1 MGAYRA
7 RIADEI
13 LKRRL
18 QTTGA
23 VVIEGPKWCGK
34 TTTAEQ
40 VAKSVLYVDDPEKK
54 DENIALSNLSPKL
67 LLKGDSP
74 RLLDEWQVAPKLWDA
89 VRFAVDH
96 QEGAGHFI
104 LTGSW
109 TPIDSNERSH
119 SGTGRFSWL
128 TMRPMSLFESGDST
142 GEVSLGALFNGN
154 EDVSGVSSL
163 DIERLAFLICRGGWP
178 SCLSMEGDL
187 ALDPAINYFEGV
199 VRGDIS
205 KADKKAKNEMTTR
218 RLMRSFARHQG
229 SQTPNATIS
238 LDIKTNEGGSSD
250 EETIAVYLNALRKI
264 FVVEDME
271 AWCPRL
277 RSKAAI
283 RTSATRFYS
292 DPSIATSALGVGPSD
307 LLNDLNTFGFLFETL
322 CVRDLRVYAEAL
334 QGKVYRYRDS
344 LGHECDAI
352 IHLRNGKYGLIE
364 MKLGEDSAIE
374 YGAKTLKDMAARID
388 INVMN
393 APSFLMVL
401 VGVGTYAYKRSDGVY
416 VVPIGCLRN

>member
-1 MGAYRA
+1 MSEYRA

-40 VAKSVLYVDDPEKK
+40 FAKSVLYVDDPEKK
-54 DENIALSNLSPKL
+54 DVNIAMSNLNPKL
-67 LLKGDSP
+67 LLNGDSP
-74 RLLDEWQVAPKLWDA
+74 RLLDEWQIAPKLWDA

-96 QEGAGHFI
+96 QEGVGRFI
-104 LTGSW
+104 LTGSS
-109 TPIDSNERSH
+109 TPVDSNARSH
-119 SGTGRFSWL
+119 SGTGRFTWL
-128 TMRPMSLFESGDST
+128 TMRPMSLFESEDST
-142 GEVSLGALFNGN
+142 GEVSLGDLF
-154 EDVSGVSSL
+154 EEDKDVSGISSIG
-163 DIERLAFLICRGGWP
+163 IERLAFLTCRGGWP
-178 SCLSMEGDL
+178 SCLSLEGDL

-199 VRGDIS
+199 VRSDID
-205 KADKKAKNEMTTR
+205 KADGKPKNEVTVR

-229 SQTPNATIS
+229 CQAPNATLS
-238 LDIKTNEGGSSD
+238 RDIRTNEEGATN
-250 EETIAVYLNALRKI
+250 EETVATYLRALRKI

-271 AWCPRL
+271 AWSPCL
-277 RSKAAI
+277 RSKTAI
-283 RTSATRFYS
+283 RTSATRFYG
-292 DPSIATSALGVGPSD
+292 DPSIATSALGVGPND
-307 LLNDLNTFGFLFETL
+307 LLNDLNTFGLLFETL

-334 QGKVYRYRDS
+334 QGKVYHYRDS

-364 MKLGEDSAIE
+364 MKLGGDPAIE
-374 YGAKTLKDMAARID
+374 YGAKTLKDMAQRID
-388 INVMN
+388 TAVMN
-393 APSFLMVL
+393 SPSFLMVL
-401 VGVGTYAYKRSDGVY
+401 VGVGTYAYKRPDGVY

>member
-1 MGAYRA
+1 MRGYRA

-40 VAKSVLYVDDPEKK
+40 VAKSVLYVDEPEKK
-54 DENIALSNLSPKL
+54 DENIAMSNLNPKL

-96 QEGAGHFI
+96 QEGTGHFI
-104 LTGSW
+104 LTGSS
-109 TPIDSNERSH
+109 TPVGSNERSH

-142 GEVSLGALFNGN
+142 GEVSLGNLFKGG
-154 EDVSGVSSL
+154 EDISGASSL
-163 DIERLAFLICRGGWP
+163 GIERLAFLTCRGGWP
-178 SCLSMEGDL
+178 SCLSLKDDL

-199 VRGDIS
+199 VRSDIS
-205 KADKKAKNEMTTR
+205 KADGRAKNELTAR

-229 SQTPNATIS
+229 SQAPNSTLS
-238 LDIKTNEGGSSD
+238 EDIRMNEGGTSN
-250 EETIAVYLNALRKI
+250 EETVSAYLHALRKI

-271 AWCPRL
+271 AWSPRL
-277 RSKAAI
+277 RSKTAI
-283 RTSATRFYS
+283 RTSDTRFFS

-307 LLNDLNTFGFLFETL
+307 LLNDLKTFGFLFETL
-322 CVRDLRVYAEAL
+322 CVRDLRVYAETL

-352 IHLRNGKYGLIE
+352 VHLRNGKYGLIE
-364 MKLGEDSAIE
+364 MKLGEDAAIE
-374 YGAKTLKDMAARID
+374 NGAENLKKMEARID
-388 INVMN
+388 TAVMN
-393 APSFLMVL
+393 PPSFLMVL
-401 VGVGTYAYKRSDGVY
+401 VGVGTYAYKRPDGVY
-416 VVPIGCLRN
+416 VVPIGCLKN

>member
-1 MGAYRA
+1 MSGYRA

-40 VAKSVLYVDDPEKK
+40 VAKSVLYVDEPEKK
-54 DENIALSNLSPKL
+54 DENIAMSNLNPKL

-96 QEGAGHFI
+96 QEGTGHFI
-104 LTGSW
+104 LTGSS
-109 TPIDSNERSH
+109 TPVGSNERSH

-142 GEVSLGALFNGN
+142 GEVSLGNLFKGG
-154 EDVSGVSSL
+154 EEISGASSL
-163 DIERLAFLICRGGWP
+163 DIERLAFLTCRGGWP
-178 SCLSMEGDL
+178 SCLSLKDDL
-187 ALDPAINYFEGV
+187 ALDPAINYFEGI
-199 VRGDIS
+199 VRSDIS
-205 KADKKAKNEMTTR
+205 KADGRAKNEMTAR

-229 SQTPNATIS
+229 SQAPNSTLS
-238 LDIKTNEGGSSD
+238 EDIRMNEGGTSN
-250 EETIAVYLNALRKI
+250 EETVSAYLHALRKI

-271 AWCPRL
+271 AWSPRL
-277 RSKAAI
+277 RSKTAI
-283 RTSATRFYS
+283 RTSDTRFFS

-307 LLNDLNTFGFLFETL
+307 LLNDLKTFGFLFETL
-322 CVRDLRVYAEAL
+322 CVRDLRVYAETL

-352 IHLRNGKYGLIE
+352 VHLRNGKYGLIE
-364 MKLGEDSAIE
+364 MKLGEDVAIE
-374 YGAKTLKDMAARID
+374 NGAENLKKMEARID
-388 INVMN
+388 TAVMN
-393 APSFLMVL
+393 PPSFLMVL
-401 VGVGTYAYKRSDGVY
+401 VGVGTYAYKRPDGVY
-416 VVPIGCLRN
+416 VVPIGCLKN

>member
-104 LTGSW
+104 LTGSS

-229 SQTPNATIS
+229 SQTTNVTIS
-238 LDIKTNEGGSSD
+238 LDIRTNEGGSSD
-250 EETIAVYLNALRKI
+250 EETVAVYLNALRKI

>member
-1 MGAYRA
+1 MSGYRA

-13 LKRRL
+13 LKRKL

-40 VAKSVLYVDDPEKK
+40 VAKSVLYVDEPEKK
-54 DENIALSNLSPKL
+54 DENIAMSNLNPKL

-74 RLLDEWQVAPKLWDA
+74 RLLDEWQIAPKLWDA

-96 QEGAGHFI
+96 REGVGHFI
-104 LTGSW
+104 LTGSS
-109 TPIDSNERSH
+109 TPVNPDEKSH

-142 GEVSLGALFNGN
+142 GEVSLRELFNGN

-163 DIERLAFLICRGGWP
+163 DIERLAYLTCRGGWP
-178 SCLSMEGDL
+178 SCLSLEGNL

-199 VRGDIS
+199 VRSDIS
-205 KADKKAKNEMTTR
+205 KADGKAKNEMTTR

-229 SQTPNATIS
+229 CQTPNSTLS
-238 LDIKTNEGGSSD
+238 QDIKANENGATNE
-250 EETIAVYLNALRKI
+250 ETVSAYLSALRKI

-271 AWCPRL
+271 AWSPRL
-277 RSKAAI
+277 RSKTVI
-283 RTSATRFYS
+283 RTSDTRFYS
-292 DPSIATSALGVGPSD
+292 DPSIATSALGVGPND

-374 YGAKTLKDMAARID
+374 YGAKTLKEMAARID
-388 INVMN
+388 TDAMN
-393 APSFLMVL
+393 SPSFLMVL
-401 VGVGTYAYKRSDGVY
+401 VGVGTYAYRRPDGVY
-416 VVPIGCLRN
+416 IVPIGCLRN